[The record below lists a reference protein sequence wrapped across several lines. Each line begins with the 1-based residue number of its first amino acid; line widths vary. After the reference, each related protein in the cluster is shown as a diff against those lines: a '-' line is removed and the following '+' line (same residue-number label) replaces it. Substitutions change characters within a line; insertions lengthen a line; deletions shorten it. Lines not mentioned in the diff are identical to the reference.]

1 MCSIFLLINSR
12 EFIITIVVSMLHEI
26 GHIISMLVCKRNI
39 SFVKVNAFSVDI
51 VQQDSFLPYSKE
63 LFILISG
70 PILNIIFY
78 VIFQAIYSIIRIEIL
93 ESFAVQNLL
102 IGIMN
107 LLPVS
112 SLDGGQILSIIL
124 KKFFDDEKSY
134 RISCLIS
141 VMFII
146 PLISLGFYLFL
157 KSFNISIFILM
168 IYLSSFLIIR
178 N

>member
-1 MCSIFLLINSR
+1 MLINSH
-12 EFIITIVVSMLHEI
+12 EFLVTIVVSTLHEI
-26 GHIISMLVCKRNI
+26 GHIIATLICKRNI
-39 SFVKVNAFSVDI
+39 SYVKINAFSVDI
-51 VQQDSFLPYSKE
+51 IQKDSFLPYSQE
-63 LFILISG
+63 LFILICG
-70 PILNIIFY
+70 PILNIISY
-78 VIFQAIYSIIRIEIL
+78 VIFQSVYSIIRIEIL

-107 LLPVS
+107 LLPIS

-134 RISCLIS
+134 RISCVIS
-141 VMFII
+141 VIFIV

-157 KSFNISIFILM
+157 KSFNVSIFILM

>member
-1 MCSIFLLINSR
+1 M
-12 EFIITIVVSMLHEI
+12 VSLLHEI
-26 GHIISMLVCKRNI
+26 GHITAMAVCKRNI

-51 VQQDSFLPYSKE
+51 IQKNSFLPYSQE
-63 LFILISG
+63 LFILICG
-70 PILNIIFY
+70 PVLNIISY
-78 VIFQAIYSIIRIEIL
+78 VIFQAIYLVVRIEVF
-93 ESFAVQNLL
+93 ESFAIQSLL

-107 LLPVS
+107 SLPIS
-112 SLDGGQILSIIL
+112 SLDGGQIVSIIL

-134 RISCLIS
+134 RISCIVS
-141 VMFII
+141 VVFII

-157 KSFNISIFILM
+157 KSFNVSVFILM